1 MPHFNPKLL
10 LQSQPLFYEESSM
23 LDPVVIIGIGEMG
36 GVFARGFLRAGHPV
50 YPVTRQQ
57 NMQELATEITPALVL
72 LAVGEADLQSTLKQ
86 LPAIWKDRVALLQ
99 NELLPH
105 DWQQHGLD
113 NPTVIS
119 VWFEKKPS
127 IEAKVIIPSPIY
139 GSQATLLATALSSL
153 SIDNTVLTSADEL
166 LFELVRKNLYILCS
180 NLAGLKVGGN
190 VGELWANHETFA
202 RELIADILAIQE
214 KLVGQALEQDALIKA
229 MLLAFAGDPKH
240 NCMGRSAPAR
250 LARAQQQA
258 ETFGLQLPTLNSL

>member
-1 MPHFNPKLL
+1 
-10 LQSQPLFYEESSM
+10 M
-23 LDPVVIIGIGEMG
+23 LEPVVIVGIGEMG
-36 GVFARGFLRAGHPV
+36 GLFARGFLRSGHPV

-57 NMQELATEITPALVL
+57 NMQELATQITPVLVL
-72 LAVGEADLQSTLKQ
+72 LAVGEADLQNTLAQ
-86 LPAIWKDRVALLQ
+86 LPEAWKDRVALLQ

-105 DWQQHGLD
+105 DWQQHALG

-119 VWFEKKPS
+119 VWFEKKPGT
-127 IEAKVIIPSPIY
+127 EAKVIVPSPVY
-139 GSQATLLATALSSL
+139 GSQAELLTGALGSL
-153 SIDNTVLTSADEL
+153 NIDSTMLTSAEEL

-202 RELIADILAIQE
+202 RELMADILAIQE
-214 KLVGQALEQDALIKA
+214 KLVGRPLEQEALIKA
-229 MLLAFAGDPKH
+229 MLLAFEGDPQH

-258 ETFGLQLPTLNSL
+258 KEFGLQLPTLSSL